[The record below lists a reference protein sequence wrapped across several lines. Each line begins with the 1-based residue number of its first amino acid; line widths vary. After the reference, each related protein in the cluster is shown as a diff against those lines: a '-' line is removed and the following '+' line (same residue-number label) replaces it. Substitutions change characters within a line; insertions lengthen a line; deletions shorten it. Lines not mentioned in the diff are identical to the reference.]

1 MVLKN
6 LYYIR
11 KNILV
16 KNYINIINK
25 FKEIKMAIASRQD
38 LIDYG
43 LRKLGYPVI
52 EVNIEDTQLN
62 DCIDDAFQFYQE
74 YHYDSYEKTYVRRQV
89 TASEITVSGVT
100 GTFQQ
105 NEWVISSVTGS
116 RFRVYQ
122 VSLPIIST
130 MEIIQGNLQVAEV
143 LTGEISG
150 ATATVSSI
158 VLSDIQNGFIT
169 LPDNIHGVTK
179 LLPWSQV
186 NSSSSN
192 YMFNVQY
199 QMRLNDF
206 YALTN
211 SNLVYYTQTMT
222 HLSMME
228 QILVSQPTLRFN
240 RHAGRVYIDA
250 DIMERIGPEGWIIL
264 ECYGLLDPDVY
275 TRVYNDRMLKRLVV
289 AYMKRQWGANLSK
302 FSDILLPGGVKLRGG
317 DLYREA
323 QVEIA
328 DLERDF
334 QDKFEVPAIF
344 ISG

>member
-1 MVLKN
+1 
-6 LYYIR
+6 
-11 KNILV
+11 
-16 KNYINIINK
+16 
-25 FKEIKMAIASRQD
+25 MAIASRQD
-38 LIDYG
+38 LINYG
-43 LRKLGYPVI
+43 LLKLGYPVV
-52 EVNIEDTQLN
+52 EVNIEESQIEA
-62 DCIDDAFQFYQE
+62 CIDDAFQFYSE
-74 YHYDSYEKTYVRRQV
+74 YHFDSYEKTYVRRQV

-100 GTFQQ
+100 GTFRQ

-116 RFRVYQ
+116 RFQ
-122 VSLPIIST
+122 VFEVALPIIST
-130 MEIIQGNLQVAEV
+130 MQIIQGNLQTGEV
-143 LTGEISG
+143 LTGELSG
-150 ATATVSSI
+150 ATANVVSI

-199 QMRLNDF
+199 QFRLNDF

-211 SNLVYYTQTMT
+211 SNLVYYTQTMQ
-222 HLSMME
+222 HLAMME

-250 DIMERIGPEGWIIL
+250 NILERIGPEGWIIL
-264 ECYGLLDPDVY
+264 ECYGLLDPNTY

-289 AYMKRQWGANLSK
+289 LYMKKQWGANLSK

-317 DLYREA
+317 DLYKEA
-323 QVEIA
+323 MVEIA
-328 DLERDF
+328 ELERNF
-334 QDKFEVPAIF
+334 QDMFEVPAIF
-344 ISG
+344 QCG